1 MKSAFEIYPISVPIQ
16 SEKKKICFFINST
29 SSLSLLTLFL
39 SIRFIRKIKILDFLA
54 IFWPEKFKKNKIKRF
69 CAGENRTTRKPPK
82 NGSGVV
88 TNTLGPKKGPVSGSL
103 FSDFNS
109 LLSASQRESSGGLL
123 LCRQQTRL
131 GCK

>member
-16 SEKKKICFFINST
+16 SEKKKICFFVNST

-39 SIRFIRKIKILDFLA
+39 SLRFIRKIKILDFR
-54 IFWPEKFKKNKIKRF
+54 PEKLKRF
-69 CAGENRTTRKPPK
+69 CAGENLKQKESPLK
-82 NGSGVV
+82 KGSRVV
-88 TNTLGPKKGPVSGSL
+88 TNTLGPKKGTVSGSL

-109 LLSASQRESSGGLL
+109 LLSATRSQRESSGELL